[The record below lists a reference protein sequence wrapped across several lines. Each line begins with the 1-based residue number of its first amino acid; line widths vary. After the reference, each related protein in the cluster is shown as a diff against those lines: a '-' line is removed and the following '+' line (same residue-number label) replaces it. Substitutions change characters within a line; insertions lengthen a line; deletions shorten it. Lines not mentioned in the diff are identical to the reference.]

1 MDLFEAILTRAFLDA
16 KLNVREE
23 TDEEQENTDE
33 NQVKKRSR
41 DAWAEATAKA
51 NRDASRAWLLGE
63 EGDGKLDWRPR
74 NLEETDPHL
83 IPFTADEGND
93 WFEYVCHAAGRNP
106 DAVRERAVELSGENW
121 EFGYTESSSSG
132 DETMQTIFVTGKTS
146 GV

>member
-51 NRDASRAWLLGE
+51 NRDASWLLGE
-63 EGDGKLDWRPR
+63 EWDGKLDWRPR

>member
-51 NRDASRAWLLGE
+51 LS
-63 EGDGKLDWRPR
+63 
-74 NLEETDPHL
+74 L
-83 IPFTADEGND
+83 I
-93 WFEYVCHAAGRNP
+93 H
-106 DAVRERAVELSGENW
+106 
-121 EFGYTESSSSG
+121 
-132 DETMQTIFVTGKTS
+132 I
-146 GV
+146 